1 MAQRGERDAEILQKR
16 RAELVVL
23 FATAPMKRTFGMSFG
38 YEGDCAAF
46 VLPYNPSLNHA
57 LGGVHGGVIATLI
70 DNAGWFTAA
79 AYYDT
84 WLSTVD
90 LNVRLLE
97 PVRGEDLEARG
108 KMVRSGDRL
117 AMTDM
122 EVRTAKGQLVATGTG
137 TFAVTETPYTTAVQG
152 MGTARLS

>member
-1 MAQRGERDAEILQKR
+1 MATRRQPDAEVLDRR
-16 RAELVVL
+16 RAELVQL
-23 FATAPMKRTFGMSFG
+23 FDLAPMKRTFGMRFI
-38 YEGDCAAF
+38 YQGDCAAF
-46 VLPYNPSLNHA
+46 VLPYNPGLDHA

-84 WLSTVD
+84 WLATVD

-97 PVRGEDLEARG
+97 PAREEDLEARG
-108 KMVRSGDRL
+108 KLVRGGRRL

-122 EVRTAKGQLVATGTG
+122 EVRTAKGLLVATGTG
-137 TFAVTETPYTTAVQG
+137 TFAVTSTPFSASVPTRPAHRT
-152 MGTARLS
+152 R